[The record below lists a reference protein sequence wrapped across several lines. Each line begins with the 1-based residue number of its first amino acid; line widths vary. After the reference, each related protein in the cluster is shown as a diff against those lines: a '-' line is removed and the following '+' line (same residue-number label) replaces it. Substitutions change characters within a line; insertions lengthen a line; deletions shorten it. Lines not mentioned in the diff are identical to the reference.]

1 MYFDWGYMKNPSLWM
16 FPQMLAAFKPK
27 LCSHNNRCSSYSAG
41 EHPNTFPRQ
50 PCIQKTVPS
59 MGMLCQDGL
68 FALQVVLPEGATSIS
83 AKAPFPVNQTRE
95 VKHTYLDTTGRPVV
109 VLHKTN
115 LVPDHNV
122 EFTVNYSFFSL
133 LMLREPFLLVSVFA
147 LLFASIIGWVRCDFV
162 LSRDNKW
169 HADRQ
174 KEKAVALVQK
184 FTGII
189 AGHHPPPLPLPSPCS
204 NLLLSLLSAALNN

>member
-1 MYFDWGYMKNPSLWM
+1 M
-16 FPQMLAAFKPK
+16 
-27 LCSHNNRCSSYSAG
+27 
-41 EHPNTFPRQ
+41 
-50 PCIQKTVPS
+50 
-59 MGMLCQDGL
+59 
-68 FALQVVLPEGATSIS
+68 LQVVLPEGATSIS

-115 LVPDHNV
+115 LVPDHNM

-147 LLFASIIGWVRCDFV
+147 LLFAGIIGWVRCDFV

-189 AGHHPPPLPLPSPCS
+189 AGQQPPPPPPPPPFPSPCS
-204 NLLLSLLSAALNN
+204 NLLLILLPAALRIDCYHSIVCNNHHVVLIWPKASLACKVLNNLSLL